1 MKEFGIVIYP
11 SYQKNKRWL
20 SKLIRLASVAI
31 GPIMAQDG
39 TIKMVNPVLVVVK
52 LG

>member
-1 MKEFGIVIYP
+1 MVRVAVKE
-11 SYQKNKRWL
+11 